1 MRYLAY
7 LALIAS
13 VVLGIGCNLPEGPSG
28 TGSSSGLG
36 NTGGSNSTQGTMS
49 ATIGNIPW
57 TANGRVTATYARS
70 QNGVGSSVLNL
81 AGLDFPLSNTLQFAV
96 GSVTL
101 GTDLTPGTFQ
111 VGTSGT
117 NANLT
122 DSFGNTFQAAG
133 PVGSGT
139 VTISTF
145 SVAARTATGTF
156 TFVLVQSGGI
166 VTKVVNSGTFSV
178 TF

>member
-1 MRYLAY
+1 MRHLAY

-49 ATIGNIPW
+49 ATIANLPW

-70 QNGVGSSVLNL
+70 QNGVGVSILNL
-81 AGLDFPLSNTLQFAV
+81 AGQDFPLTNTLQFAV
-96 GSVTL
+96 GSVSL
-101 GTDLTPGTFQ
+101 GTDLSPGTFQ
-111 VGTSGT
+111 VGTTGT

-122 DSFGNTFQAAG
+122 DSIGNTFQAAG

-139 VTISTF
+139 VTITSF
-145 SVAARTATGTF
+145 SIAARTATGTF
-156 TFVLVQSGGI
+156 NFVLVQSGAI
-166 VTKVVNSGTFSV
+166 ATKAVTSGTFSV